1 MSSVIQGASYFG
13 GYYVAANFAYGVI
26 DVEPISVH
34 NAPTT
39 AGAKALTVAFGRM
52 STHDGIGFYPLATN
66 APVRVG
72 SDSNAET
79 VTPSAVSNPSEAYG
93 AMNFT
98 ATFANAHGEGDPVS
112 SATFGLQEAINL
124 AEANGGGV
132 VIVDATWYAIGGTS
146 GIKAAAVIAS
156 PATVTILDTST

>member
-1 MSSVIQGASYFG
+1 MSVIIQGASYFG

-26 DVEPISVH
+26 DVAPLSVH

-39 AGAKALTVAFGRM
+39 AGAKALTVAFGFAN
-52 STHDGIGFYPLATN
+52 THDGIKFYPLATN
-66 APVRVG
+66 APVNVG
-72 SDSNAET
+72 SDSNLEK
-79 VTPSAVSNPSEAYG
+79 VTPSAVSNQNDTYG
-93 AMNFT
+93 GMNFT
-98 ATFANAHGEGDPVS
+98 ATFSNAHGEGDPVS